1 MTLQPIRRDYPE
13 KPKGSKLRDV
23 DSAGR
28 TRKLQALGW
37 ALYGGIPM
45 GAAVGFL
52 SGHLF
57 LGTILGPVLIYGFVM
72 TMAHSAGK
80 GASALYMPS
89 GNSTPKMKEYS
100 RAKALEV
107 RGEHEEAIRAYEVEI
122 LDAPEVGEPYLRIA
136 RLLRDE
142 LKELDLAVHWFR
154 RAQREAALSGGEAIR
169 THRELAEIFLHT
181 RRDPR
186 RAAPELARLAEAFP
200 DTPDGQWAARELAE
214 IKEEMAKELSE
225 RDGIRPSE

>member
-1 MTLQPIRRDYPE
+1 MTLQPIRRSYPE
-13 KPKGSKLRDV
+13 KPKGSRLRDV
-23 DSAGR
+23 DSAGQA
-28 TRKLQALGW
+28 RKLQALGW
-37 ALYGGIPM
+37 ALYGGVPLG
-45 GAAVGFL
+45 GALGFL
-52 SGHLF
+52 SGHIF
-57 LGTILGPVLIYGFVM
+57 LGIILGPVLVYGFVM
-72 TMAHSAGK
+72 TVAHSAGK

-89 GNSTPKMKEYS
+89 GNSTPKKKEYS
-100 RAKALEV
+100 RAKALEI
-107 RGEHEEAIRAYEVEI
+107 RGEYEEAIRAYELAI
-122 LDAPEVGEPYLRIA
+122 LDAPDEGEPYLMIA

-142 LKELDLAVHWFR
+142 IKELDLAVHWFR

-200 DTPDGQWAARELAE
+200 NTPDGQWAARELAE

-225 RDGIRPSE
+225 RNGKRLSE